1 MSDPA
6 WTEVPIRTAAT
17 QSYSNV
23 SSASWENLTDVNVDP
38 NKCGL
43 KMADLVSHV
52 EEKENIQKANQKT
65 EPDLVCVVLNS
76 HGKLGSVYTQIARSL
91 SRRGGWKRKKST
103 KGRFHMVFGEA
114 GGVGIPFKRFSQ
126 VFRYDYGIKPLVN
139 YNRNCKS
146 ITNKVMMT
154 QVLQKYFK
162 VDLEDGIFLPDS
174 FLFWPGRADV
184 SQRSDF
190 LSYVKASSKCVW
202 IVKPGNE
209 AHGNG
214 IFISD
219 DVPAILEHIDSQPEG
234 SPPWVVQ
241 RYVSSPLLL
250 DGKRKFDIRVW
261 VLLTHD
267 YKVFVHKDGVLRT
280 SCCNF
285 NLDDFRNKY
294 IHMTNHS
301 IQEEHP
307 KFGSFEANNELF
319 FDEFAKK
326 LESEGVDFN
335 DEIVPQI
342 HRIVRRTFIA
352 AKPILESIE
361 EIDDYNS
368 FMFFGFDMIIDAEYK
383 VWLQEINATPAIA
396 KRLLGSISNDII
408 EVAIDPL
415 FPNQHNARGN
425 ESKYGEGN
433 GFKLVYQ
440 SKGKCEFVGNLPAPE
455 AYEDNVEIEQFGGDD
470 IANSKK

>member
-1 MSDPA
+1 M
-6 WTEVPIRTAAT
+6 
-17 QSYSNV
+17 
-23 SSASWENLTDVNVDP
+23 
-38 NKCGL
+38 G
-43 KMADLVSHV
+43 

-162 VDLEDGIFLPDS
+162 ANSEDDIFLPDS
-174 FLFWPGRADV
+174 FLFWPGRPDV
-184 SQRSDF
+184 SQRNDF
-190 LSYVKASSKCVW
+190 LSYVKASNEYVW

-214 IFISD
+214 IFISED
-219 DVPAILEHIDSQPEG
+219 IPTILEHIDSQPEG
-234 SPPWVVQ
+234 SAPWVVQ

-250 DGKRKFDIRVW
+250 DGKRKFDMRVW

-280 SCCNF
+280 SCCDF
-285 NLDDFRNKY
+285 NLDDLKNKFV
-294 IHMTNHS
+294 HMTNHS
-301 IQEEHP
+301 IQEEHE
-307 KFGSFEANNELF
+307 KFGSFEENNELF
-319 FDEFAKK
+319 FAEFATK
-326 LESEGVDFN
+326 LGSEGVNFH

-368 FMFFGFDMIIDAEYK
+368 FMFFGFDMIIDTDYK

-396 KRLLGSISNDII
+396 KRLLRSISDDII

-415 FPNQHNARGN
+415 FPNQHSVGGN
-425 ESKYGEGN
+425 ESKCGAAN
-433 GFKLVYQ
+433 GFDLVYQ

-455 AYEDNVEIEQFGGDD
+455 AFEDDVEIEQFGADD
-470 IANSKK
+470 HANSKK